1 MMPDYN
7 FYIHD
12 NTADGALSR
21 PGGIQTSAPDS
32 NMVLDSL
39 GGSGGINTAGAGRR
53 ALSGVENF
61 ALSPLNQATGGLA
74 SPSYNLAKNAI
85 TGGAV
90 GGAAVGLAIAAI
102 NLAVREIQKRIA
114 ENEAKAEAANNR
126 DNLLLR
132 SGRVTQATHYTSSVF
147 GVKSTTRN

>member
-1 MMPDYN
+1 MPDYN

-12 NTADGALSR
+12 NTTEGVLSR
-21 PGGIQTSAPDS
+21 PGGIQASAPDS
-32 NMVLDSL
+32 NMDLDGL
-39 GGSGGINTAGAGRR
+39 GGGINTAGAGRR
-53 ALSGVENF
+53 VLSGVENF
-61 ALSPLNQATGGLA
+61 ALSPLNQVTGGLA
-74 SPSYNLAKNAI
+74 SPSYDLAKNAI

-102 NLAVREIQKRIA
+102 TLAVREIQKRIA

-132 SGRVTQATHYTSSVF
+132 SGRVTQATHYTSNVF
-147 GVKSTTRN
+147 GVKSTTRS